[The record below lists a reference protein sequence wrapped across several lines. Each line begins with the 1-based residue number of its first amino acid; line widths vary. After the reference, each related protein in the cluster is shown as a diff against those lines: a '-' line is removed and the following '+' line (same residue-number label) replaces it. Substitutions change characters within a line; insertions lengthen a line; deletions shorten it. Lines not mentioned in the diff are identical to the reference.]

1 MSPEPGQGSKV
12 SSNDHNTQYLH
23 LFHLLKLL
31 EGVHFNDVV
40 IQVIDIELGGQ
51 PDLVAGVIPDIN
63 TLVISH
69 TCHLSPVS
77 LPGPLPQGHLLVS
90 QETRVQDP
98 LHHPVPQI
106 LANEDE
112 LLASVTIGIILK
124 TNYVDIDKIG

>member
-1 MSPEPGQGSKV
+1 MSSKHL
-12 SSNDHNTQYLH
+12 NNQYLH

-31 EGVHFNDVV
+31 EGIHFNDVV

-51 PDLVAGVIPDIN
+51 PDLVTGVIPDIN

-98 LHHPVPQI
+98 LHHPVLQI

-112 LLASVTIGIILK
+112 LLNTFSGH
-124 TNYVDIDKIG
+124 

>member
-1 MSPEPGQGSKV
+1 M
-12 SSNDHNTQYLH
+12 YLH

-31 EGVHFNDVV
+31 KGVHFNDFV

-51 PDLVAGVIPDIN
+51 PDLVAGVIPDMN

-69 TCHLSPVS
+69 TCHLSPAVS

-112 LLASVTIGIILK
+112 LLASVTIGIVLI
-124 TNYVDIDKIG
+124 TFSGH

>member
-1 MSPEPGQGSKV
+1 M
-12 SSNDHNTQYLH
+12 
-23 LFHLLKLL
+23 
-31 EGVHFNDVV
+31 
-40 IQVIDIELGGQ
+40 
-51 PDLVAGVIPDIN
+51 N

-98 LHHPVPQI
+98 LHHPMLQI

>member
-1 MSPEPGQGSKV
+1 M
-12 SSNDHNTQYLH
+12 
-23 LFHLLKLL
+23 
-31 EGVHFNDVV
+31 
-40 IQVIDIELGGQ
+40 
-51 PDLVAGVIPDIN
+51 N

-98 LHHPVPQI
+98 LHHPVSQI

-112 LLASVTIGIILK
+112 VLSSVTIGIVLK
-124 TNYVDIDKIG
+124 TNNEDIEKVVLEQSWSSLEPVLELS